1 MNESENE
8 KPASNNILQGPWKK
22 TKKVKIPENTIFD
35 TQQEMAFIEE
45 LAESAIV
52 QMIYTLG
59 DNGVDISTK
68 EFFQNIAFIVE
79 SLKCTLYEEKGWF
92 HPLTPII
99 KNITEVSVEDS
110 DSDEETI
117 TLRLNIDKLNALVK
131 KLNLASDETDDD
143 PKIE

>member
-8 KPASNNILQGPWKK
+8 KPASNNILQGPWR
-22 TKKVKIPENTIFD
+22 TKKVKIPENSIFD

-45 LAESAIV
+45 LAESVIV
-52 QMIYTLG
+52 QMVYTLG
-59 DNGVDISTK
+59 DNGVNVGTK
-68 EFFQNIAFIVE
+68 DFFQNIAFIVE

-99 KNITEVSVEDS
+99 KNISEVSVEDS

-117 TLRLNIDKLNALVK
+117 TLRFNIDKLTALAK
-131 KLNLASDETDDD
+131 KMNLDNDETDND
-143 PKIE
+143 PKIA

>member
-1 MNESENE
+1 MSESENE

-22 TKKVKIPENTIFD
+22 TKKVKIQENSVFD

-45 LAESAIV
+45 LAESVIV
-52 QMIYTLG
+52 QMVYTLG
-59 DNGVDISTK
+59 DNGVNVGTK
-68 EFFQNIAFIVE
+68 DFFQNIAFLVE

-99 KNITEVSVEDS
+99 KNISEVTVEDS
-110 DSDEETI
+110 DTHETI
-117 TLRLNIDKLNALVK
+117 TLRLNVDKLTALAK
-131 KLNLASDETDDD
+131 KMNLDDDETDDD

>member
-45 LAESAIV
+45 LAESVIV
-52 QMIYTLG
+52 QMVYTLG
-59 DNGVDISTK
+59 DNGVNVGTK
-68 EFFQNIAFIVE
+68 DFFQNIAFLVE

-99 KNITEVSVEDS
+99 KNISEVTVEDS
-110 DSDEETI
+110 DTHETI
-117 TLRLNIDKLNALVK
+117 TLRLNVDKLTTLAK
-131 KLNLASDETDDD
+131 KMKLDNDETDDD

>member
-8 KPASNNILQGPWKK
+8 KPASNNILQGPWK
-22 TKKVKIPENTIFD
+22 TKKVKISDNSVFD

-45 LAESAIV
+45 LSESTIV

-68 EFFQNIAFIVE
+68 EFFQNIAFIAE
-79 SLKCTLYEEKGWF
+79 SLKSTLYKEKGWF

-99 KNITEVSVEDS
+99 KNISEVTVEDS
-110 DSDEETI
+110 DTHETI
-117 TLRLNIDKLNALVK
+117 TLRLNVNKLTTLAK
-131 KLNLASDETDDD
+131 KMKLDNDETDDD

>member
-1 MNESENE
+1 MNESEN
-8 KPASNNILQGPWKK
+8 ASNNIIQGPWKK
-22 TKKVKIPENTIFD
+22 TKKVKIPENRISD
-35 TQQEMAFIEE
+35 IQEEMGFIEE
-45 LAESAIV
+45 LSESAIV
-52 QMIYTLG
+52 QMVYTLG
-59 DNGVDISTK
+59 DNGVNIGTK
-68 EFFQNIAFIVE
+68 DFFQNIAFIVE

-131 KLNLASDETDDD
+131 KLNLDNDKTDDD
-143 PKIE
+143 PEIE

>member
-22 TKKVKIPENTIFD
+22 TKKVKIQENSVFD
-35 TQQEMAFIEE
+35 TQQEIAFIEE
-45 LAESAIV
+45 LSESVIV
-52 QMIYTLG
+52 QMVYTLG
-59 DNGVDISTK
+59 DNGVNVGTK
-68 EFFQNIAFIVE
+68 DFFQNIAFLVE

-99 KNITEVSVEDS
+99 KNISDVTVEDS
-110 DSDEETI
+110 DSHETI
-117 TLRLNIDKLNALVK
+117 TLRLNIDKLTALAK
-131 KLNLASDETDDD
+131 KMKLDNDETDDD

>member
-8 KPASNNILQGPWKK
+8 KPASNNILQGPWR
-22 TKKVKIPENTIFD
+22 TKKVKIPENSVFD

-45 LAESAIV
+45 LAESVIV
-52 QMIYTLG
+52 QMVYTLG
-59 DNGVDISTK
+59 DNGVNVGTK
-68 EFFQNIAFIVE
+68 DFFQNIAFLVE

-99 KNITEVSVEDS
+99 KNISEVSVEDS

-117 TLRLNIDKLNALVK
+117 MLRFNIDKLTALAK
-131 KLNLASDETDDD
+131 KMNLDNDETDND
-143 PKIE
+143 PKIA

>member
-8 KPASNNILQGPWKK
+8 KPASNNILQGPWR
-22 TKKVKIPENTIFD
+22 TKKVKIPENSIFD

-45 LAESAIV
+45 LAESVIV
-52 QMIYTLG
+52 QMVYTLG
-59 DNGVDISTK
+59 DNGVNVGTK
-68 EFFQNIAFIVE
+68 DFFQNIAFLVE

-99 KNITEVSVEDS
+99 KNISEVSVEDS

-117 TLRLNIDKLNALVK
+117 TLRFNIDKLTALAK
-131 KLNLASDETDDD
+131 KMNLDNDETDDD
-143 PKIE
+143 PKIA

>member
-8 KPASNNILQGPWKK
+8 KPASNNILQGPWR

-99 KNITEVSVEDS
+99 KNISEVSVEDS

-117 TLRLNIDKLNALVK
+117 TLRFNIDKLTALAK
-131 KLNLASDETDDD
+131 KMNLDNDETDDD
-143 PKIE
+143 PKIA

>member
-1 MNESENE
+1 MNESEN
-8 KPASNNILQGPWKK
+8 ASNNIIQGPWKK
-22 TKKVKIPENTIFD
+22 TKKVKISENRISD
-35 TQQEMAFIEE
+35 IQEEMGFIEE
-45 LAESAIV
+45 LSESAMV
-52 QMIYTLG
+52 QMVYTLG
-59 DNGVDISTK
+59 DNGVNIGTK
-68 EFFQNIAFIVE
+68 DFFQNIAFIVE

-131 KLNLASDETDDD
+131 KLNLANDD

>member
-1 MNESENE
+1 MNESKNE
-8 KPASNNILQGPWKK
+8 KPASNNILQGPWR

-45 LAESAIV
+45 LSESVIV

-99 KNITEVSVEDS
+99 KNISEVSVEDS
-110 DSDEETI
+110 NSDETI
-117 TLRLNIDKLNALVK
+117 TLRFNIDKLTALAK
-131 KLNLASDETDDD
+131 KLNLDNDETDDD
-143 PKIE
+143 PKIV

>member
-1 MNESENE
+1 MSESEN
-8 KPASNNILQGPWKK
+8 ASNNIIQGPWKK

-45 LAESAIV
+45 LSESVIV

-59 DNGVDISTK
+59 DNGVNIGAK
-68 EFFQNIAFIVE
+68 NFFQNIAFIVE
-79 SLKCTLYEEKGWF
+79 SLKCTLYEEKVWF

-99 KNITEVSVEDS
+99 KNISEVSVEDS
-110 DSDEETI
+110 DSHEETI

-131 KLNLASDETDDD
+131 KLNLDNDEIDDD
-143 PKIE
+143 PEIE

>member
-8 KPASNNILQGPWKK
+8 KPASNNILQGPWR

-45 LAESAIV
+45 LSESVIV

-99 KNITEVSVEDS
+99 KNISEVSVEDS

-117 TLRLNIDKLNALVK
+117 TLRFNIDKLTALAK
-131 KLNLASDETDDD
+131 KLNLDNDETDDD
-143 PKIE
+143 PKIV

>member
-1 MNESENE
+1 MSESENE
-8 KPASNNILQGPWKK
+8 KPASNNILQGPWR

-45 LAESAIV
+45 LAESVIV
-52 QMIYTLG
+52 QMVYTLG
-59 DNGVDISTK
+59 DNGVNVGTK
-68 EFFQNIAFIVE
+68 DFFQNIAFIVE

-99 KNITEVSVEDS
+99 KNISEVSVEDS

-117 TLRLNIDKLNALVK
+117 TLRFNIDKLTALAK
-131 KLNLASDETDDD
+131 KMNLDNDETDDD

>member
-22 TKKVKIPENTIFD
+22 TKKVKIQENSVFD

-45 LAESAIV
+45 LAESVIV
-52 QMIYTLG
+52 QMVYTLG
-59 DNGVDISTK
+59 DNGVNVGTK
-68 EFFQNIAFIVE
+68 DFFQNIAFLVE

-99 KNITEVSVEDS
+99 KNISEVSVEDS
-110 DSDEETI
+110 DTHETI
-117 TLRLNIDKLNALVK
+117 TLRLNVDKLTTLAK
-131 KLNLASDETDDD
+131 KMKLDDDETDDD

>member
-8 KPASNNILQGPWKK
+8 KPASNNILQGPWR
-22 TKKVKIPENTIFD
+22 TKKVKIPENSVFD

-45 LAESAIV
+45 LAESVIV
-52 QMIYTLG
+52 QMVYTLG
-59 DNGVDISTK
+59 DNGVNVGTK
-68 EFFQNIAFIVE
+68 DFFQNIAFLVE

-131 KLNLASDETDDD
+131 KLNLDNDETDDD
-143 PKIE
+143 PEIE

>member
-45 LAESAIV
+45 LAESVIV
-52 QMIYTLG
+52 QMVYTLG
-59 DNGVDISTK
+59 DNGVNVGTK
-68 EFFQNIAFIVE
+68 DFFQNIAFLVE

-131 KLNLASDETDDD
+131 KLNLDNDEADDD

>member
-22 TKKVKIPENTIFD
+22 TKKVKIQENSVFD
-35 TQQEMAFIEE
+35 TQQEIAFIEE
-45 LAESAIV
+45 LSESVIV
-52 QMIYTLG
+52 QMVYTLG
-59 DNGVDISTK
+59 DNGVNVGTK
-68 EFFQNIAFIVE
+68 DFFQNIAFLVE

-99 KNITEVSVEDS
+99 KNISEVSVEDS
-110 DSDEETI
+110 DSHEII
-117 TLRLNIDKLNALVK
+117 TLRLNIDKLTALVK
-131 KLNLASDETDDD
+131 KMNLDNDETDDD

>member
-8 KPASNNILQGPWKK
+8 KPASNNILQGPWR

-45 LAESAIV
+45 LAESVIV
-52 QMIYTLG
+52 QMVYTLG
-59 DNGVDISTK
+59 DNGVNVGTK
-68 EFFQNIAFIVE
+68 DFFQNIAFLVE

-99 KNITEVSVEDS
+99 KNISEVSVEDS

-117 TLRLNIDKLNALVK
+117 MLRLNVDKLTTLAK
-131 KLNLASDETDDD
+131 KMKLDNDETDDD

>member
-22 TKKVKIPENTIFD
+22 TKKVKIQENSVFD
-35 TQQEMAFIEE
+35 TQQEIAFIEE
-45 LAESAIV
+45 LSESVIV
-52 QMIYTLG
+52 QMVYTLG
-59 DNGVDISTK
+59 DNGVNIGTK
-68 EFFQNIAFIVE
+68 DFFQNIAFIVE

-110 DSDEETI
+110 DSHETI
-117 TLRLNIDKLNALVK
+117 TLRLNIDKLTALAK
-131 KLNLASDETDDD
+131 KMKLDNDETDDD

>member
-1 MNESENE
+1 MSESEN
-8 KPASNNILQGPWKK
+8 ASNNIIQGPWKK
-22 TKKVKIPENTIFD
+22 TKKVKISENRISD
-35 TQQEMAFIEE
+35 IQEEMGFIEE
-45 LAESAIV
+45 LSESAMV
-52 QMIYTLG
+52 QMVYTLG
-59 DNGVDISTK
+59 DNGVNIGTK
-68 EFFQNIAFIVE
+68 DFFQNIAFIVE

-131 KLNLASDETDDD
+131 KLNLVSDD
-143 PKIE
+143 PEIE

>member
-8 KPASNNILQGPWKK
+8 KPASNNILQGPWR
-22 TKKVKIPENTIFD
+22 TKKVKIPENSVFD

-45 LAESAIV
+45 LAESVIV
-52 QMIYTLG
+52 QMVYTLG
-59 DNGVDISTK
+59 DNGVNVGTK
-68 EFFQNIAFIVE
+68 EFFQNIAFLVE

-99 KNITEVSVEDS
+99 KNISEVSVEDS
-110 DSDEETI
+110 DSHEETI

-131 KLNLASDETDDD
+131 KLNLANDETDDD

>member
-1 MNESENE
+1 MNESEN
-8 KPASNNILQGPWKK
+8 ASNNIIQGPWR
-22 TKKVKIPENTIFD
+22 TKKVKIPENRISD
-35 TQQEMAFIEE
+35 IQEEMAFIEE
-45 LAESAIV
+45 LSESVIV
-52 QMIYTLG
+52 QMVYTLG
-59 DNGVDISTK
+59 DNRVNIGSE

-99 KNITEVSVEDS
+99 KNITEISVEDS

-131 KLNLASDETDDD
+131 KLNLDNDETDDD
-143 PKIE
+143 PEIV

>member
-22 TKKVKIPENTIFD
+22 TKKVKIQENSVFD

-45 LAESAIV
+45 LAESVIV
-52 QMIYTLG
+52 QMVYTLG
-59 DNGVDISTK
+59 DNGVNVGTK
-68 EFFQNIAFIVE
+68 DFFQNIAFLVE

-99 KNITEVSVEDS
+99 KNISEVSVEDS

-131 KLNLASDETDDD
+131 KLNLDNDETDDD

>member
-45 LAESAIV
+45 LAESVIV
-52 QMIYTLG
+52 QMVYTLG
-59 DNGVDISTK
+59 DNGVNVGTK
-68 EFFQNIAFIVE
+68 DFFQNIAFLVE

-99 KNITEVSVEDS
+99 KNISEVSVEDS
-110 DSDEETI
+110 DTHETI
-117 TLRLNIDKLNALVK
+117 TLRLNVDKLTTLAK
-131 KLNLASDETDDD
+131 KMKLDNDETDDD

>member
-1 MNESENE
+1 MNESEN
-8 KPASNNILQGPWKK
+8 ASNNIIQGPWR
-22 TKKVKIPENTIFD
+22 TKKVKIPENRISD
-35 TQQEMAFIEE
+35 IQEEIAFIEE
-45 LAESAIV
+45 LSESAMV
-52 QMIYTLG
+52 QMVYTLG
-59 DNGVDISTK
+59 DNGVNIGTK
-68 EFFQNIAFIVE
+68 DFFQNIAFIVE

-131 KLNLASDETDDD
+131 KLNLANDD